1 MLTIMDEKRKRSN
14 RTNLIFVP
22 LGESTVSTA
31 GLLYAEGES
40 LVHVIEPVQC
50 PMHSVVYVKIFTNL
64 LME

>member
-1 MLTIMDEKRKRSN
+1 MDEKRKRSN
-14 RTNLIFVP
+14 RMNLISVP

-40 LVHVIEPVQC
+40 LVYAIEPLQC
-50 PMHSVVYVKIFTNL
+50 PMHSVYYVKIYTNL